1 MVRAGAGSA
10 TGPRTRQAAAPA
22 AVPDPPSPQ
31 RTRIVDGA
39 LVCVARQGVA
49 KTTVEDVAREAGLS
63 RATVYRA
70 FPEGKDSLLAA
81 VVETE
86 VARLFSALGARMGE
100 SSDLSD
106 VLVCGI
112 VEAATRIADHA
123 ALRYLVDHEP
133 EIVLRR
139 LAFDE
144 GDRVLLAA
152 GGFTAPFLARW
163 MDMDEALRV
172 GEWAARIVFS
182 YAFSPAVG
190 IDLSDPV
197 CTRHLV
203 DTFMIPGIRSLGP
216 PDSHSSAPRRTTPRR
231 TAPRRSAP
239 LRSVANDQGETP

>member
-1 MVRAGAGSA
+1 MADA
-10 TGPRTRQAAAPA
+10 
-22 AVPDPPSPQ
+22 PSPQ
-31 RTRIVDGA
+31 RIRIVDGA
-39 LVCVARQGVA
+39 LACVARQGVA

-70 FPEGKDSLLAA
+70 FPDGKDSLLAA
-81 VVETE
+81 VVDTE
-86 VARLFSALGARMGE
+86 VARLFSALGAKMGE
-100 SSDLSD
+100 SSNLSD
-106 VLVCGI
+106 VLVGGM

-123 ALRYLVDHEP
+123 ALAYLFEHEP

-144 GDRVLLAA
+144 GDRVLLVA

-182 YAFSPAVG
+182 YLLSPAVG
-190 IDLSDPV
+190 VDLSDPA

-203 DTFMIPGIRSLGP
+203 DSFMIPGIGSLRP
-216 PDSHSSAPRRTTPRR
+216 PDPRSS
-231 TAPRRSAP
+231 SS
-239 LRSVANDQGETP
+239 LHVLVNDQGEAP

>member
-1 MVRAGAGSA
+1 M
-10 TGPRTRQAAAPA
+10 
-22 AVPDPPSPQ
+22 
-31 RTRIVDGA
+31 
-39 LVCVARQGVA
+39 ARQGVA

-70 FPEGKDSLLAA
+70 FPDGKDSLLAA
-81 VVETE
+81 VVDTE

-106 VLVCGI
+106 VLVGGI
-112 VEAATRIADHA
+112 VEAATRLTDHP
-123 ALRYLVDHEP
+123 ALGYLFEYEP

-144 GDRVLLAA
+144 GDRVLLVA

-172 GEWAARIVFS
+172 GEWATRIVFS
-182 YAFSPAVG
+182 YLLSPAVG
-190 IDLSDPV
+190 VDLSDPA

-216 PDSHSSAPRRTTPRR
+216 PHPRSSLSLHSIANHQGKTP
-231 TAPRRSAP
+231 
-239 LRSVANDQGETP
+239 

>member
-1 MVRAGAGSA
+1 VDNRRDHLQVVRASVG
-10 TGPRTRQAAAPA
+10 AAPA
-22 AVPDPPSPQ
+22 VVADPPSPQ
-31 RTRIVDGA
+31 RIRIVDGA
-39 LVCVARQGVA
+39 LACVARQGVA

-70 FPEGKDSLLAA
+70 FPDGKDSLLAA
-81 VVETE
+81 VVDTE

-106 VLVCGI
+106 VLVAGI
-112 VEAATRIADHA
+112 VEAATRIADHP
-123 ALRYLVDHEP
+123 ALAYLFGHEP

-144 GDRVLLAA
+144 GDGVLLVAS
-152 GGFTAPFLARW
+152 GFTAPFLARW
-163 MDMDEALRV
+163 MDMTEALRV

-182 YAFSPAVG
+182 YLLSPAVG

-203 DTFMIPGIRSLGP
+203 DTFMIPGIRSLGS
-216 PDSHSSAPRRTTPRR
+216 PDSHL
-231 TAPRRSAP
+231 SAP
-239 LRSVANDQGETP
+239 LHALANDQGEAP

>member
-1 MVRAGAGSA
+1 MGNRRDHLQVVGASTGPAKRPGSPEAGA
-10 TGPRTRQAAAPA
+10 PA
-22 AVPDPPSPQ
+22 VADHPHSPQ
-31 RTRIVDGA
+31 RIRIVDGA
-39 LVCVARQGVA
+39 LACVARQGVA
-49 KTTVEDVAREAGLS
+49 KTTVDDVARQAGLS

-81 VVETE
+81 VIDTE

-106 VLVCGI
+106 VLVVGI
-112 VEAATRIADHA
+112 VEAATRITSHP
-123 ALRYLVDHEP
+123 ALGYLFEHEP

-144 GDRVLLAA
+144 GDRVLLVA
-152 GGFTAPFLARW
+152 GAFTAPFLARW

-182 YAFSPAVG
+182 YLLSPAVG
-190 IDLSDPV
+190 VDLCDPA

-216 PDSHSSAPRRTTPRR
+216 GDPHSS
-231 TAPRRSAP
+231 P
-239 LRSVANDQGETP
+239 LLHSIANDQGEAP